1 MLLTLLVI
9 PWLSGKRARQL
20 KIKVDREQSA
30 LLSTFYDYKEGYP
43 LNHGITSNVNS
54 ILKHMIIACIYEK

>member
-30 LLSTFYDYKEGYP
+30 LLSTFYDYKDLY
-43 LNHGITSNVNS
+43 NH
-54 ILKHMIIACIYEK
+54 KMY